1 MNISD
6 FRSWNVREPGSGRIY
21 SVIRVQAG
29 SGVTGYGECR
39 ELPPDAKQK
48 VLGLDPSAF
57 ESARKRLEPD
67 PGLNAAFNMA
77 ALDIAGKTAK
87 APLYQVLGGP
97 TRHKVRAMTA
107 LDERDLSGSLA
118 KALQAGYKAC
128 SVPAPEP
135 AARNQGQAYARAV
148 MLRLETLRKAAG
160 DGVDFVLDG
169 GSRLSPGDA
178 AVVAAEMERFHPL
191 WFDEP
196 CRTGNNRAL
205 EKISAECVTPIGYGR
220 HAAAVADFQGWL
232 REQVIDIARPD
243 LARHGITAIKRIAAI
258 AESYYTAV
266 APFHDGGPI
275 ATAAALHLA
284 ACLPNFFIQQIPLPA
299 AEEDRRMRVAIAGG
313 AVETIRGGFA
323 GLPTGHGLGI
333 NVNEQALQR
342 YSI

>member
-1 MNISD
+1 MTITD
-6 FRSWNVREPGSGRIY
+6 FRSWNVREPGSGRTY
-21 SVIRVQAG
+21 SVIRMQAG
-29 SGVTGYGECR
+29 PGLAGYGECR

-57 ESARKRLEPD
+57 EAARKRLEPD

-77 ALDIAGKTAK
+77 ALDISGKAAK

-107 LDERDLSGSLA
+107 LDVKNLDGSLA
-118 KALQAGYKAC
+118 MAQRAGHKAF

-135 AARNQGQAYARAV
+135 MARNQGQAYARAV
-148 MLRLETLRKAAG
+148 MSRLEALRKAAG
-160 DGVDFVLDG
+160 DGADFVLDG

-178 AVVAAEMERFHPL
+178 GVVAAQIERFHTL

-196 CRTGNNRAL
+196 CQTGNNRAL
-205 EKISAECVTPIGYGR
+205 EKIAAECVTPIGLGR
-220 HAAAVADFQGWL
+220 HAASAAEFMGWL

-243 LARHGITAIKRIAAI
+243 LARHGITAIKRITAI

-266 APFHDGGPI
+266 APYHDGGPI

-284 ACLPNFFIQQIPLPA
+284 ASLPNFFIQQIPLPA
-299 AEEDRRMRVAIAGG
+299 SDEDRRMRAAIAGD
-313 AVETIRGGFA
+313 AVEAIRGGFA
-323 GLPTGHGLGI
+323 SLPTTPGLGI
-333 NVNEQALQR
+333 QVNEQALQR